1 MCATH
6 LDFFILGESFRVRAA
21 NPTYLSPPGGR
32 KSQTSSAPFLG
43 SRMLWECKVWALM
56 TSELRFYNPYK
67 KSCFHEWAVQSN
79 KKLYGLFCLLTN
91 TYLSMNYLLWYQ
103 TGIQNE
109 PWQNSQVIMF
119 RSSGI
124 GHYSQVIM
132 TRSSW
137 KGHYHLVFK

>member
-1 MCATH
+1 MCASH

-79 KKLYGLFCLLTN
+79 KKLYGLFCFYVQVSNDDFAHFWPNFNANLSTLKSATRFQLKIDKLVMYCTYH
-91 TYLSMNYLLWYQ
+91 TYL
-103 TGIQNE
+103 
-109 PWQNSQVIMF
+109 
-119 RSSGI
+119 
-124 GHYSQVIM
+124 M
-132 TRSSW
+132 T
-137 KGHYHLVFK
+137 